1 MHRSFFTITPPPLRW
16 RNAPVGQAS
25 AQGAGRQARQVLAS
39 KPVES
44 PPEETIRIPA
54 ESQETRLYTRRAQAS
69 EQELQPMHRSILG
82 VVKTFMK
89 FLLNLRFD
97 ARREIVWELR
107 TIQKHESL
115 RTKRQQRLGRS
126 RTGEFGNGRETVFHP
141 AGDGRGFPRLP

>member
-1 MHRSFFTITPPPLRW
+1 
-16 RNAPVGQAS
+16 
-25 AQGAGRQARQVLAS
+25 
-39 KPVES
+39 
-44 PPEETIRIPA
+44 
-54 ESQETRLYTRRAQAS
+54 
-69 EQELQPMHRSILG
+69 MHRSILG

-141 AGDGRGFPRLP
+141 AGDGGDSRAFRDFKVSRVFLPA